1 MSPEQRWR
9 HNELRRQR
17 NCDRGPALSGEL
29 CDATRLRATDL
40 LKPPPHVCGAL
51 HAARAQRLGRETK
64 QVPAATR
71 RGKNDTL
78 KYLYDLAPGEARPVE
93 GIRCSGR
100 SL

>member
-29 CDATRLRATDL
+29 CDATLIGPQTSRSLHRRFAGRFMQL
-40 LKPPPHVCGAL
+40 AL
-51 HAARAQRLGRETK
+51 NGLTRNE

-71 RGKNDTL
+71 RGKNDTPE
-78 KYLYDLAPGEARPVE
+78 YLYDLAFSEARPVE
-93 GIRCSGR
+93 GISGHR
-100 SL
+100 